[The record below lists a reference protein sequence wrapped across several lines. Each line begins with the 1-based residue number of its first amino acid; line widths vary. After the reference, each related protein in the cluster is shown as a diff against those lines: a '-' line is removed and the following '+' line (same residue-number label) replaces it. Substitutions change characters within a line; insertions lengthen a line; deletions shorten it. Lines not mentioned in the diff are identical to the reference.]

1 MKKVFLLV
9 LLSILVFVL
18 TSCQKPEDAT
28 LSRYFSAM
36 SHNDRDTMSAMAA
49 EPVSLEFNSWKLVEV
64 KNTYVE
70 DAPLPGL
77 IEQMEELKKTK
88 QDQLLVVRDKK
99 DLIFDLE
106 LKEKETRNRA
116 QKQKIQAEIEEA
128 NEMLLAEEDKF
139 RQIQSEENALKR
151 RIDFEKRM
159 VTLSASID
167 NNQELFKG
175 EVHTSEVLVRITS
188 DAGERD
194 YVITLKKHMLH
205 NPVTDRITPSRF
217 VIFKIQTL
225 EEFRLEKEK
234 ESMPTEEVEEEVI
247 EPEIIEEET
256 GEEDD
261 DQE

>member
-49 EPVSLEFNSWKLVEV
+49 EPIAIEFNSWKLVEV
-64 KNTYVE
+64 KNTYIE

-77 IEQMEELKKTK
+77 MEKMEELKKQK
-88 QDQLLVVRDKK
+88 QDQLMAVRDKK

-116 QKQKIQAEIEEA
+116 QKQKIQADIEEA
-128 NEMLLAEEDKF
+128 NERLLAEEDKF
-139 RQIQSEENALKR
+139 RQIQSDENALKR

-167 NNQELFKG
+167 SNQELFKG

-188 DAGERD
+188 DAGERE
-194 YVITLKKHMLH
+194 YIITLKKHMLH

-225 EEFRLEKEK
+225 EEYKLDKEK
-234 ESMPTEEVEEEVI
+234 KSMVTEEVVEQEI
-247 EPEIIEEET
+247 EPETAGEET
-256 GEEDD
+256 YEVE